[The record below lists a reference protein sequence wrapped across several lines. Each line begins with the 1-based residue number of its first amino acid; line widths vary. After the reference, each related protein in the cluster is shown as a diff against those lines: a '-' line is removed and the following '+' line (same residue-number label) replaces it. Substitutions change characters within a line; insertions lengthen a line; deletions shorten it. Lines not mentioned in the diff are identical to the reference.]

1 MKVSDKTMATRL
13 SLQSEFRHEPDEHE
27 HGDNYKRN
35 AWLVLFGSSFLFW
48 VLVVAMVWTLW
59 S

>member
-1 MKVSDKTMATRL
+1 MATRL